1 MRHKHPE
8 ITDPVL
14 RQIFAKELWVLRSA
28 MHKTGI
34 SMQSEWVY
42 GIRLGFETALRRV
55 QAWQEVNH
63 A

>member
-1 MRHKHPE
+1 MHHTHPS
-8 ITDPVL
+8 ITDKNL
-14 RQIFAKELWVLRSA
+14 RQIMAIEFAVLKKA
-28 MHKTGI
+28 MREEGT
-34 SMQSEWVY
+34 SMKCDWVY